1 MRSMASSF
9 WVALVFLFAIA
20 AASAA
25 RAEDCK
31 PLRLLNS
38 VQLESRNNGT
48 RFLVPVTIDGTPET
62 LILDTGGVTTSLSPR
77 AVKSLGLKEEYS
89 RIKLYDMYGN
99 DSNSQVEVK
108 TFDLG
113 HARGKNIKLQVSP
126 MHNLESEVGAD
137 GLLSTDLFLQY
148 DIDLDFAAARLNYF
162 SQDHCPGR
170 VAYWPERPLSAVPFT
185 LKNGHIEIPI
195 TLDGHK
201 LTANIDTGA
210 DNSVISIEVAINE
223 FGLSPGSAD
232 MPLVDTSK
240 KDPRLKEY
248 SHNFSSLSF
257 KGLTVTNPH
266 FSILTDRMGAN
277 QAKSSIRGTLSDP
290 YTYHLNQVII
300 GMDVLKHLHLYIAFG
315 EKMLY
320 ISPAGTGQ
328 SALFQSV
335 AAPAK

>member
-1 MRSMASSF
+1 MRVPARF
-9 WVALVFLFAIA
+9 VRVVLTILFASA

-77 AVKSLGLKEEYS
+77 AIKALGLKEEYS
-89 RIKLYDMYGN
+89 RLKLFDLYGN

-113 HARGKNIKLQVSP
+113 QARGENLKLQVSP
-126 MHNLESEVGAD
+126 MPDLEADADAD

-170 VAYWPERPLSAVPFT
+170 IAYWPERPLSAVPFT
-185 LKNGHIEIPI
+185 LKDGHIEIPVTI
-195 TLDGHK
+195 DGHA
-201 LTANIDTGA
+201 LTAAIDTGA
-210 DNSVISIEVAINE
+210 DSSVMSIEVAIDE

-232 MPLVDTSK
+232 LPLTDTSK
-240 KDPRLKEY
+240 KDPLLKEY

-257 KGLTVTNPH
+257 EGLSVTNPH
-266 FSILTDRMGAN
+266 IAIMTDRMGAN
-277 QAKSSIRGTLSDP
+277 QAKSTIRGTLSDP

-315 EKMLY
+315 EKTLY
-320 ISPAGTGQ
+320 ISPAGSGQ
-328 SALFQSV
+328 SALFKS
-335 AAPAK
+335 AASAK